1 MFSNIS
7 DVSGLNSVDIDVWLK
22 SVSGP
27 CHGFVA
33 SQRSRALGIMTLI
46 PCWDLSL
53 SGGHVGVAVSV
64 GMLYG
69 HAG

>member
-1 MFSNIS
+1 M
-7 DVSGLNSVDIDVWLK
+7 DVDTRLK

-27 CHGFVA
+27 CHDFMA
-33 SQRSRALGIMTLI
+33 SEWCRALGIMALP

-53 SGGHVGVAVSV
+53 SGGLIGVAISV

-69 HAG
+69 HAGWQF